1 MIGLL
6 WLGCVGSET
15 LNTQNVTE
23 PSADV
28 LGNISVPPS
37 LSDQFASYKRGGD

>member
-28 LGNISVPPS
+28 EATDWKLIFGTSM
-37 LSDQFASYKRGGD
+37 DGDIEPCG